1 MNKKGKAQNLNLNAI
16 SDAVLNGQSRDI
28 SLYTE
33 GHLNEEHL
41 WKPPAPVFSNPWENA
56 NKPHILMRPAIFF
69 NKEAVIERNVNKMSN
84 GIVDFAL
91 SDTITNS
98 TREPNVTLR
107 KDVYVEELKLPDIL
121 VSSQT
126 PSSKYRKNLISH
138 THPTFE
144 TSHIATQKL
153 PRLVTHVSLRGEL
166 PRSDLEIALDMIH
179 DPLGGTTK
187 KEKYKNLKKFEEN
200 VIQKSDLTNSNVLFD
215 TKKAKSL
222 ESQLEKVIYHNYFST
237 FKISINL
244 LIC

>member
-1 MNKKGKAQNLNLNAI
+1 
-16 SDAVLNGQSRDI
+16 
-28 SLYTE
+28 
-33 GHLNEEHL
+33 
-41 WKPPAPVFSNPWENA
+41 
-56 NKPHILMRPAIFF
+56 
-69 NKEAVIERNVNKMSN
+69 
-84 GIVDFAL
+84 
-91 SDTITNS
+91 
-98 TREPNVTLR
+98 
-107 KDVYVEELKLPDIL
+107 LKLPDIL

-144 TSHIATQKL
+144 TSHIVTQKL